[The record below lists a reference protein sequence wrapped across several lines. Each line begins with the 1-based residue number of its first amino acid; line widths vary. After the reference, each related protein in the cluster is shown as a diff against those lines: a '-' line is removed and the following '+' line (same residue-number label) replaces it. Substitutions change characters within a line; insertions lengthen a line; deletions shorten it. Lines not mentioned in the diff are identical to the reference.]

1 MSDEL
6 ERHEPG
12 DVVNDHVLTKDGT
25 WVPLRSSDTQPVPY
39 ADGTTALSPQPE
51 FGLAPSPSYATALSQ
66 QTMGVQQVI
75 AHIQKP
81 IIPGRGAGIASMVLG
96 IVAWVVAL
104 FTFGFGAIISIP
116 LGIIGLAIG
125 WHARTESTRGGVS
138 NGQATAG
145 LILSGTGLALVGIVL
160 LLSLFAAA
168 SG

>member
-6 ERHEPG
+6 VQHQPG
-12 DVVNDHVLTKDGT
+12 DVVNGHVLTKEGT
-25 WVPLRSSDTQPVPY
+25 WVPLRSSETQPMPY
-39 ADGTTALSPQPE
+39 TGGRSPQPPPE
-51 FGLAPSPSYATALSQ
+51 YGPNQTPSYANALAQ

-81 IIPGRGAGIASMVLG
+81 VIPGRGGGIASMVLG
-96 IVAWVVAL
+96 IVAWVIAL

-116 LGIIGLAIG
+116 LGIIGIAIG
-125 WHARTESTRGGVS
+125 WHARTESQRGGVS

-145 LILSGTGLALVGIVL
+145 LVLNGTGLGLVAIVL
-160 LLSLFAAA
+160 VMSLFAAA